1 MKLAGDLTC
10 QQQCYLTTMK
20 TKVLSCVE
28 AGKEHSAWTKTAIL
42 PEGEDKVTWHVV
54 QTEDTVLFPEG
65 GGQPF
70 DTGFLG
76 DAFCGNV
83 QRKGMEVYHLITK
96 PIEPNT
102 EVDMKID
109 WPRRL
114 DHMQQHTGQH
124 LLTSIVERELNLETM
139 CWGMGKDTSYIQ
151 LPVSK
156 LSNEQIQK
164 VEDICNEFIK
174 NSTPVDITDRTGD
187 KSEDST
193 RTTKTV
199 PTDAGTGTIRFV
211 NLHGVDDSTCCG
223 THVSNLAQLQVLKLL
238 HFEPKGN
245 TLRLF
250 FVFGNRAI
258 QLLHG
263 TYFRERALVKTV
275 GTHAEDLDNGVTR
288 MKKTAAA
295 LKKQHAEALKDLSTE
310 LAESMSKNIPESGRI
325 VLHRDDADM
334 PFMMTI
340 ADKVTSTAPT
350 SLVIITQGN
359 RKNGGEG
366 QMLLASASEERLAKA
381 VEQAVS
387 ILSAKGGLNKGKWR
401 GKIPSLKSLKDF
413 EKLEL

>member
-1 MKLAGDLTC
+1 MKLAGDLAC
-10 QQQCYLTTMK
+10 QHRCYLQTLK
-20 TKVLSCVE
+20 TKILNCVE
-28 AGKEHSAWTKTAIL
+28 ASKEHSAWTKAAVV
-42 PEGEDKVTWHVV
+42 PEGEKDVKWHVI
-54 QTEDTVLFPEG
+54 QTQDTVLFPEG

-70 DTGFLG
+70 DTGFIN

-83 QRKGMEVYHLITK
+83 QRKGMEVYHLINK
-96 PIEPNT
+96 PIAPDT
-102 EVDMKID
+102 EVEMKID
-109 WPRRL
+109 WPRRI

-151 LPVSK
+151 LPVAK
-156 LSNEQIQK
+156 LSEEQIQK
-164 VEDICNEFIK
+164 VEDICNEYIR
-174 NSTPVDITDRTGD
+174 NSTAVDITNRT
-187 KSEDST
+187 KEESNDST

-199 PTDAGTGTIRFV
+199 PTDAGSGTIRFV
-211 NLHGVDDSTCCG
+211 NLHGIDDSTCCG
-223 THVSNLAQLQVLKLL
+223 THVSNLAQLQLLKLL

-275 GTHAEDLDNGVTR
+275 GTHAEDLNNGVTR

-295 LKKQHAEALKDLSTE
+295 LKKQHAEALKDLAVE
-310 LAESMSKNIPESGRI
+310 LAESLSKNIPDCGRV

-340 ADKVTSTAPT
+340 ADKIMEANPSSIAV
-350 SLVIITQGN
+350 LTQGD
-359 RKNGGEG
+359 RKSGSEG
-366 QMLLASASEERLAKA
+366 QILLASSSEERLSKA
-381 VEQAVS
+381 IEQATTV
-387 ILSAKGGLNKGKWR
+387 LSAKGGLNKGKWR
-401 GKIPSLKSLKDF
+401 GKIPSLKPLKDF